1 MLMKSIVVFTP
12 ILLLGLIA
20 GCGSDMPKTVKVSG
34 KVTFDGKAPP
44 GPGVVYFLPQE
55 AAKDF
60 PLRPATGDFTADGAY
75 KATTFAA
82 NDGLMP
88 GKYKAYIECWETA
101 PNMDG
106 KPVKSFVPKKY
117 QSVDSSGFELE
128 VTVAD
133 RSKQQDFAVI
143 TK

>member
-1 MLMKSIVVFTP
+1 MKSIVVCT
-12 ILLLGLIA
+12 LTLMLA
-20 GCGSDMPKTVKVSG
+20 MTTGCGSDMPKTVKVSG

-44 GPGVVYFLPQE
+44 GPGVVYFLPKE

-60 PLRPATGDFTADGAY
+60 PLRPATGDFAANGEY
-75 KATTFAA
+75 KATTFEP

-88 GKYKAYIECWETA
+88 GNYRAYIECWETA

-106 KPVKSFVPKKY
+106 KPVKSFVPKKF
-117 QSVDSSGFELE
+117 QSADSSGFELE
-128 VTVAD
+128 VTVKD
-133 RSKQQDFAVI
+133 QSRQQDFAVV